1 MHCPNCKKES
11 MASGLTT
18 AGVMVNHCEECRGV
32 WLDQG
37 EIFLFSKDPMRL
49 HEELVKCFTGAKPTN
64 RQCPHCKVNM
74 LEGSL
79 FRPDLRIDHCPKCIG
94 LWFDDEELAQAL
106 KDNPKSFQLK
116 FESAG
121 GMGGK
126 AKWPSKA
133 KEKGEGKVK
142 VGGEAKVE
150 LKKQRFARVGA
161 TAARMASLPNLF
173 LRAAGAMAFL
183 YGLLAVALIALGE
196 YFGISPNLILLI
208 GVGAI
213 TLQLLLGPF
222 MMDLTLR
229 WLYRCSWVSPGQL
242 PRHLQGFVE
251 RVTEEQ
257 GMKFPH
263 FGLIDDGTPNAFT
276 YGHTPNNARIV
287 ITQGLIN
294 LLDEEEV
301 EAVVAHELG
310 HAKHWDMLLMTVASL
325 VPLILYYIFRA
336 ITNAAGRVSAR
347 SKTSGRGA
355 IVVFL
360 AAACAYI
367 AFIISQY
374 VVLWFSRTREFYAD
388 RFAGQVTDNPNS
400 MASALVKVAYG
411 LVGSEEGNEG
421 GKSRKMDAVGALG
434 IFDAR
439 AARALAVTA
448 YGLTASGARGDGGSE
463 ATIDAMQWDMW
474 NPWAKWH
481 EFHST
486 HPLVANRLNYLGDQ
500 AVAMGWEPYV
510 VFNREKPE
518 SYWDEFLVDIGVYAL
533 PPVAV
538 IGAIAAGFFT
548 GDHWLWLGI
557 GLFALGY
564 AGLLRVAFRYKS
576 KVFPRMNVTGLLRKV
591 KVSAVR
597 PVPVTLHGRIIG
609 KGVPGLIWSE
619 DFVMQDKTGI
629 IYLDYQQPLAIWEFI
644 FGLLKAKEYA
654 GRDVEVAGW
663 YRRSPVPYLEIKTIK
678 HEGETRRCYAL
689 HGKIVTCLAMM
700 IAGGV
705 ILYPV
710 MLPFLQTI
718 GLF

>member
-1 MHCPNCKKES
+1 

-32 WLDQG
+32 WVDQG

-94 LWFDDEELAQAL
+94 LWFDYEEVAQAL

-116 FESAG
+116 FDPAG

-126 AKWPSKA
+126 AKRPSKA

-213 TLQLLLGPF
+213 TFQFLLGPF
-222 MMDLTLR
+222 MMDLSLR
-229 WLYRCSWVSPGQL
+229 WLYRCSWVTPDQL
-242 PRHLQGFVE
+242 PPHLQGFVE
-251 RVTEEQ
+251 RVTEEE

-294 LLDEEEV
+294 LLDEDEV

-325 VPLILYYIFRA
+325 VPLILYYIFRTL
-336 ITNAAGRVSAR
+336 TNVAGRTSTRR
-347 SKTSGRGA
+347 SSKDSGRAA

-367 AFIISQY
+367 AYIAAQY

-388 RFAGQVTDNPNS
+388 RFAGEVTDDPNS

-411 LVGSEEGNEG
+411 LVGREEEDE
-421 GKSRKMDAVGALG
+421 SRKSGKLDAVGALG
-434 IFDAR
+434 IFDAK

-448 YGLTASGARGDGGSE
+448 YGLTASGAGG
-463 ATIDAMQWDMW
+463 
-474 NPWAKWH
+474 H
-481 EFHST
+481 F
-486 HPLVANRLNYLGDQ
+486 
-500 AVAMGWEPYV
+500 
-510 VFNREKPE
+510 
-518 SYWDEFLVDIGVYAL
+518 
-533 PPVAV
+533 
-538 IGAIAAGFFT
+538 
-548 GDHWLWLGI
+548 
-557 GLFALGY
+557 
-564 AGLLRVAFRYKS
+564 
-576 KVFPRMNVTGLLRKV
+576 
-591 KVSAVR
+591 
-597 PVPVTLHGRIIG
+597 
-609 KGVPGLIWSE
+609 
-619 DFVMQDKTGI
+619 
-629 IYLDYQQPLAIWEFI
+629 
-644 FGLLKAKEYA
+644 
-654 GRDVEVAGW
+654 
-663 YRRSPVPYLEIKTIK
+663 
-678 HEGETRRCYAL
+678 
-689 HGKIVTCLAMM
+689 
-700 IAGGV
+700 
-705 ILYPV
+705 
-710 MLPFLQTI
+710 
-718 GLF
+718 